1 MLANSYSR
9 GAVEKEWNWKIKMNC
24 RRAKSVAMRR
34 YEGCRL
40 DAKERE
46 YSVKENN
53 TAQGVVDVEGAK
65 RCKTAQSPV
74 KQRTAVEYDAL
85 IRLVKSTKTERRS
98 SPVTFATNNNLAA
111 PLYFVR
117 DPGKRLSLLPCAWE
131 TFMVHPSA
139 RLCNVCFGCVARI
152 ATISI
157 QPSSTIPR
165 SLFYVNWQAEQT
177 VFACTGHAL

>member
-46 YSVKENN
+46 YSAKENN
-53 TAQGVVDVEGAK
+53 TTQGVVDVEGAK
-65 RCKTAQSPV
+65 RCKTARSPV

-98 SPVTFATNNNLAA
+98 SPVTFVIIITLRRRSILYGTLENG
-111 PLYFVR
+111 PLFCR
-117 DPGKRLSLLPCAWE
+117 ALGRPSWFIPLPVCA
-131 TFMVHPSA
+131 MSV
-139 RLCNVCFGCVARI
+139 LVALP
-152 ATISI
+152 A
-157 QPSSTIPR
+157 
-165 SLFYVNWQAEQT
+165 
-177 VFACTGHAL
+177 